1 MGLDLTCPVGVPS
14 ITVGEEG
21 GAVGAEARRDAGG
34 GHASNEREGHG
45 WVAVRGGEAGDAGEG
60 GLVGLDVVGLHPG
73 EDVEASLGGL
83 GGGGGGGGA
92 EVEEAVVVVEVEP
105 DLGGGGERGVVEAE
119 GGGEIGVAG
128 AHVELVL
135 EEALGGVAGAAPAD
149 GLASASATSRRWQCW
164 RRRGGCG
171 RGRGGVA
178 AWAGEGKVL
187 DGEAAVRVRVVRVR
201 VRVRRAEEE
210 GDRGAEGPR
219 RRRETHPRVCACGC
233 GCCWEFL
240 SPYWIHYP
248 TQSLRIY
255 SEFEVKSLPIRT
267 SPKETSDGETR
278 GKKEATTGTEA
289 RRREGKRAG
298 ARERAEGGE
307 ETVAA
312 QKGIRE

>member
-1 MGLDLTCPVGVPS
+1 MGLDLACPVGVACVA
-14 ITVGEEG
+14 VGEEG

-34 GHASNEREGHG
+34 SHASDEREGHG

-92 EVEEAVVVVEVEP
+92 EVEEAVVVVEGEP
-105 DLGGGGERGVVEAE
+105 DVGGGGERGVVEAE

-149 GLASASATSRRWQCW
+149 GLASASASACASASSRRWQCW

-178 AWAGEGKVL
+178 AWAGEGRVL
-187 DGEAAVRVRVVRVR
+187 NGEAA
-201 VRVRRAEEE
+201 
-210 GDRGAEGPR
+210 
-219 RRRETHPRVCACGC
+219 
-233 GCCWEFL
+233 
-240 SPYWIHYP
+240 
-248 TQSLRIY
+248 
-255 SEFEVKSLPIRT
+255 
-267 SPKETSDGETR
+267 
-278 GKKEATTGTEA
+278 
-289 RRREGKRAG
+289 
-298 ARERAEGGE
+298 
-307 ETVAA
+307 
-312 QKGIRE
+312 